1 MDGKS
6 HTIKLGESS
15 ASLTSLLEP
24 LHEWITVDSP
34 KPPPIVLNK
43 HCPLCPFQR
52 LCHAQAEQED
62 NLSLLD
68 GVTARVMRQYEKKG
82 IFTVKQL
89 SYLFKPRKPKKRS
102 RKPPQGTHKV
112 ELQALAIRE
121 KKIYLQELP
130 NIPRYPI
137 ELFVD
142 MEGVPDRGRHYLIGV
157 LVCQPYTMEHH

>member
-6 HTIKLGESS
+6 HTVKLGAS
-15 ASLTSLLEP
+15 AKALRPLLEP
-24 LHEWITVDSP
+24 LREWITVDSP

-43 HCPLCPFQR
+43 HCSLCPFQR

-102 RKPPQGTHKV
+102 RKPPPVTHKV

-121 KKIYLQELP
+121 NKIYLQELP
-130 NIPRYPI
+130 TLSRQPV

-142 MEGVPDRGRHYLIGV
+142 MEGVPDRGLY
-157 LVCQPYTMEHH
+157 